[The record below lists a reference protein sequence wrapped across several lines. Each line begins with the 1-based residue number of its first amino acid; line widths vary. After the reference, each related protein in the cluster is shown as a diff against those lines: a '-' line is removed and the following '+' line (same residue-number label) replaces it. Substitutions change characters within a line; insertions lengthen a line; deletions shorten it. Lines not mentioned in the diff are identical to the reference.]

1 MYADL
6 KQNVANHWQNVSAES
21 LPYPVDMTSLIHLEQ
36 ISLDAQG
43 VALSVQAGLTVYDPA
58 TIVRAA
64 LAYWNQFG
72 ATQKE
77 QDRQGFLAQARWLVD
92 QQQREGRVAGGWC
105 VSRVADE
112 GEKDDASLSASVQ
125 GQALSALVRAYHLTA
140 EEAFLQGAALALEPL
155 RRDIFE
161 GGVSAPLGESGIFFQ
176 DEAAYP
182 ATHVFTGCAFAL
194 LGLYEYLAVVE
205 DPDAAQL
212 VERCWQALRSTLS
225 EFDTG
230 FWTRPALSSRQLATP
245 AQLLLQAKLLALLAG
260 YSGWQDIADRARR
273 WAMYPRRPLS
283 RLRSWLSRRWAGFSG
298 VLASKRQRKS
308 PSSPDADAR
317 TTRVAVSVYGF
328 PSLGGTRAVLAGLAQ
343 VTSDIW
349 HIEYITQEVIPH
361 TEPFIIHKFGTRHM
375 EPWQFPA
382 VWFYVLTGWYKTRA
396 LLRRGAGYTVIL
408 PQDGVY
414 SAFFSALAARVAG
427 VRVVC
432 IDHGNL
438 TLLYNRPYRQERV
451 KALETKNWSRPRI
464 LFARVRYVAY
474 WPSLRLMARVAARL
488 VDHYLVPGI
497 AGDGVEEDC
506 QRVGIPRSRLSRFA
520 SMIDIGQHVVPVGE
534 ERARQRAEKRLAA
547 DAMVVAIICRLS
559 AEKGLEV
566 ALEGLSVAL
575 ANLSPELRAR
585 MQVVIAGNGPLREYL
600 ESEIVRRGLSE
611 NCAFWGEIAH
621 DDVLS
626 LLGITDIFLYTSTR
640 GACFS
645 MAVLE
650 AMASSCAVIATTAPL
665 SNQRLLDEGRG
676 IAVPVGASEQIGL
689 ALARLVSDRELCEQM
704 GRQAREYIARE
715 HSPAMFRRTLLRTT
729 GWPAQANAKIVDQD
743 SVPESSLPER
753 KS

>member
-6 KQNVANHWQNVSAES
+6 KQNVANHLQNVPAES
-21 LPYPVDMTSLIHLEQ
+21 LPYPVDMTSLIHLEH

-43 VALSVQAGLTVYDPA
+43 VALSSQAGLSVYDPA

-64 LAYWNQFG
+64 LAYWNQFC
-72 ATQKE
+72 ATQQE
-77 QDRQGFLAQARWLVD
+77 HYRQHFLSQARWLAD
-92 QQQREGRVAGGWC
+92 QQQRVGKVAGGWS
-105 VSRVADE
+105 VSRLAAAA
-112 GEKDDASLSASVQ
+112 EKDGASLSASVQ
-125 GQALSALVRAYHLTA
+125 GQALSVLVRAYRLTG
-140 EEAFLQGAALALEPL
+140 EEGFLQSAARALEPL

-161 GGVSAPLGESGIFFQ
+161 GGVSAPLGESGVFFQ
-176 DEAAYP
+176 DEATYP
-182 ATHVFTGCAFAL
+182 ATHAFTGCAFAL
-194 LGLYEYLAVVE
+194 LGLYEYLAVV
-205 DPDAAQL
+205 DDTTAAQL
-212 VERCWQALRSTLS
+212 VERCWQALRPALD

-230 FWTRPALSSRQLATP
+230 FWTRPALTSRQLATS
-245 AQLLLQAKLLALLAG
+245 AQLFLQAKLLALLAG
-260 YSGWQDIADRARR
+260 YSGWQDIAERARR
-273 WAMYPRRPLS
+273 WEMYPRRPLS
-283 RLRSWLSRRWAGFSG
+283 RLRCWLNRRLAWFPDA
-298 VLASKRQRKS
+298 LASKAQRKKRS
-308 PSSPDADAR
+308 LSDADAQ
-317 TTRVAVSVYGF
+317 TTRVAISVYGF

-361 TEPFIIHKFGTRHM
+361 TEPFIIHKFGTKHM

-382 VWFYVLTGWYKTRA
+382 VWLYVLTGWYKTRA

-414 SAFFSALAARVAG
+414 SAFFSALAARLAG

-438 TLLYNRPYRQERV
+438 TLLYNRPYRRERV

-506 QRVGIPRSRLSRFA
+506 RRVGIPRSRLSRFA
-520 SMIDIGQHVVPVGE
+520 SMIDIGQHIVPTEE
-534 ERARQRAEKRLAA
+534 ERARQRAEKGLAA

-575 ANLSPELRAR
+575 ATLAPEQRAR
-585 MQVVIAGNGPLREYL
+585 MQVVIAGDGPLRSYL
-600 ESEIVRRGLSE
+600 ETEIARRGLSE
-611 NCAFWGEIAH
+611 NCAFWGELSH
-621 DDVLS
+621 DAVLS

-676 IAVPVGASEQIGL
+676 IAVPVGASEQIGV

-704 GRQAREYIARE
+704 GRQARAYIARE

-729 GWPAQANAKIVDQD
+729 GWPAQAKLVDQD
-743 SVPESSLPER
+743 SVTESSLPER